1 MRSALYPKIAVD
13 GIRKNSKLYV
23 PYIATCILMIAVFY
37 IMHTLGFSDMLS
49 NFMGAAT
56 AKEILAFGTYIMAIF
71 GTIFLFYTQS
81 ALIKGRLKEFGLYSV
96 LGMNRKNL
104 GKVVFYETVITW
116 VISMAGGL
124 VLGVALSKLAELGLC
139 KMIGVEAVYS
149 FDIHGESLLW
159 TVIVYSFVFFLIYLN
174 AFRQVRFSSAIDLI
188 HAGKAGEKPPKA
200 NWVAGIIGLALLAA
214 GYIIALK
221 IEQPLAA
228 LAWFFIA
235 VILVIIGTYLTLI
248 TGSVLLCR
256 ILQKNKNYY
265 YKTNHFVSVSSMAY
279 RMKRNG
285 ASLASICTLL
295 TMVLVMMS
303 STYALYSNREATIKN
318 HYPRQL
324 NASAMRYGYD
334 ETYPE
339 IAEALTSGLKAKTEE
354 YGAEISNTIEYY
366 DYALVGYYQDG
377 IVDLGIN
384 PMENITTIDYD
395 NVAQAVFIDVDT
407 YNMLTGENASL
418 APDEALVGVS
428 GRLNIG
434 DVLGVGDES
443 FKVKDRID
451 DQVQTLDP
459 DMVTVITT
467 IIIIVDD
474 ADEVA
479 SRYADVVDYA
489 GDLMISWNWR
499 YQFDTDLDPEGQKE
513 LGSILNKY
521 INTEMEY
528 MSHTSNYVASQ
539 EEQRADFVMTF
550 GGLFFLGILLSII
563 FLVSCVLIIYYKQIS
578 EGLED
583 QSRFD
588 IMQKVGMTKENI
600 KKSINSQMLTVFFI
614 PIAVACMH
622 LAAVLPIVHKLL
634 MLFGHDNM
642 PLLLIS
648 AGVCALV
655 CGIFYA
661 ATYKVTSNAYYKI
674 VS

>member
-13 GIRKNSKLYV
+13 GIHKNSKLYV

-56 AKEILAFGTYIMAIF
+56 AKDILAFGTYIMAIF

-96 LGMNRKNL
+96 LGMNRRNL

-149 FDIHGESLLW
+149 FDIHGESILW

-256 ILQKNKNYY
+256 ILQKKKNYY

-285 ASLASICTLL
+285 ASLASICILL

-354 YGAEISNTIEYY
+354 YGAEISNAIEYY